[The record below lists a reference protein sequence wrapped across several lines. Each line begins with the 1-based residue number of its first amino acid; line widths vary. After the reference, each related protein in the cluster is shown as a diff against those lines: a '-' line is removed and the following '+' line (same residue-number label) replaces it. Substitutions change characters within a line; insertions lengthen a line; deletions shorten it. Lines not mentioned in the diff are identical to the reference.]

1 MMEVKDASSGENQ
14 VIIQNKR
21 YEGYCVDL
29 MYKIG
34 QLLKFKHTFELVK
47 DNNYGSYD
55 PLKKTWNGLVK
66 RILDRVS
73 IIDRNYFKNR
83 AVANILKN
91 YSI

>member
-14 VIIQNKR
+14 VIIGNKR

-29 MYKIG
+29 MFKIG

-55 PLKKTWNGLVK
+55 PVKKTWNGLVK

-73 IIDRNYFKNR
+73 INH
-83 AVANILKN
+83 
-91 YSI
+91 